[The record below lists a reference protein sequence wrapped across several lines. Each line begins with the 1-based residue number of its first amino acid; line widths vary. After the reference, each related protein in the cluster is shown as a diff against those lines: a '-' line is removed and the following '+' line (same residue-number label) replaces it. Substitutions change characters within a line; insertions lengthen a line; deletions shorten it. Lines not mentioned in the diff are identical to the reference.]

1 MPGIEPASSEVQR
14 RIKYGMLNHYNTWN
28 LLLAL
33 LLPYDAINCQHPAEY
48 ALGQTTW
55 LVSLIPP
62 Y

>member
-1 MPGIEPASSEVQR
+1 
-14 RIKYGMLNHYNTWN
+14 
-28 LLLAL
+28 LLAL